1 MRRLLGWLYSGYAWT
16 LVALLLPVFGLF
28 IMAARKPKRARP
40 LARTGARL
48 LFRLAGMPL
57 RATGLEKLP
66 AIPHILLVNHTSFLD
81 GIALIAMLPARP
93 GYAFV
98 VRQQFAVQRLLCPLL
113 RALGTVVLMPA
124 GTGSH
129 AGNAALMASALR
141 HLGNLVVFPEA
152 GFVPQS
158 GLRRFHSGAFVA
170 AAANGAPLV
179 VAGLR
184 GARQALRPRAWL
196 LRRMPMTLEVGM
208 VLQAPPDGIA
218 MTMRNARAAMLQ
230 LAAEPD
236 ALDERQR
243 HLV

>member
-1 MRRLLGWLYSGYAWT
+1 MRLLAGWVYSAYAWT
-16 LVALLLPVFGLF
+16 LVALLLPVFGLL
-28 IMAARKPKRARP
+28 IMAAHKPARARP

-57 RATGLEKLP
+57 RAAGLERLP
-66 AIPHILLVNHTSFLD
+66 ATPHILLVNHTSFLD

-113 RALGTVVLMPA
+113 RALGTVVLLPA

-141 HLGNLVVFPEA
+141 HRGNLVVFPEA
-152 GFVPQS
+152 GFVPEP

-170 AAANGAPLV
+170 AAANGAPLA

-196 LRRMPMTLEVGM
+196 LRRMPMTLEIGA
-208 VLQAPPDGIA
+208 VLQSRSAAIG
-218 MTMRNARAAMLQ
+218 TLMRDARDSMSGLAGEPAATTSTNI
-230 LAAEPD
+230 
-236 ALDERQR
+236 R
-243 HLV
+243 